1 LFRALLAAGLLL
13 LAGCATRAP
22 VLQPI
27 VAESTGDPL
36 VELTDTPFYPQQ
48 AYQCGPAALA
58 TVLNAN
64 GVAVSP
70 GRLVPQV
77 YLPERRGSL
86 QVEIIA
92 TARRYG
98 QVPVIIEPNLP
109 ALLELLRAG
118 RPVLVLQNLGLSW
131 LPVWHYAVVVGY
143 DATADSLLLRSGT
156 ERRKRTSAHDFSRSW
171 KLAENWGVVLLDP
184 GEPPGALDATRYLSA
199 VAALEASGKLDE
211 ASRAYRTAATAWPD
225 QALPWLGLGNVYYRQ
240 GRLRPARNAYRRAH
254 ELAPADPVVA
264 NNLAQVL
271 AELGCARQARRILNT
286 LPSDAEIPRAVRDEL
301 EQTRKLVL
309 ARSAQPDL
317 PSCKRR

>member
-1 LFRALLAAGLLL
+1 MFRAIFAAGLLL

-27 VAESTGDPL
+27 VAEKAGEPL

-58 TVLNAN
+58 TVLNSN

-70 GRLVPQV
+70 ERLVPQV

-98 QVPVIIEPNLP
+98 QVPVIIEPDLA
-109 ALLELLRAG
+109 ALLEMLRAG
-118 RPVLVLQNLGLSW
+118 RPVLVLQNLGLAW

-143 DATADSLLLRSGT
+143 DATADALLLRSGA
-156 ERRKRTSAHDFSRSW
+156 ERRKITNADDFSRSW

-184 GEPPGALDATRYLSA
+184 AESPGALDATRYLSA
-199 VAALEASGKLDE
+199 VAGLEAAGKLE
-211 ASRAYRTAATAWPD
+211 AASRAYTTAASAWPD
-225 QALPWLGLGNVYYRQ
+225 QALPWLGLGNVAYRQ
-240 GRLRPARNAYRRAH
+240 GRLRSARNAYRRAH
-254 ELAPADPVVA
+254 ALAPEDPVVA

-271 AELGCARQARRILNT
+271 AELGCARQARGVLNT
-286 LPSDAEIPRAVRDEL
+286 LPPDVEIPRAVRDEL
-301 EQTRKLVL
+301 EQTRQLVQQ
-309 ARSAQPDL
+309 RSSTPDL
-317 PSCKRR
+317 PSCRK